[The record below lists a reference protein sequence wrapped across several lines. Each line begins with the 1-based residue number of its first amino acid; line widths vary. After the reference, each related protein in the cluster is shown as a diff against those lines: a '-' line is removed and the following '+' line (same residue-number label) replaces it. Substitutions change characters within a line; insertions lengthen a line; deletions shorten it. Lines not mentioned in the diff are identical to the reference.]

1 MSPCLGLGLIFIP
14 SVYVTGTRRIN
25 QHLSFHVTV
34 NVSCPSSLAPPPPLA
49 ARWPQ
54 HSFNQQISTVT
65 LMSEIAYEGNLFPMV
80 GPMINAHW
88 QRVFPPGALLGRGSC
103 MTPPPPRCPL
113 SSWHPRGGEGWSGDA
128 AEGLWRALRDNSLL
142 SPPGKRLLLLHSR

>member
-1 MSPCLGLGLIFIP
+1 MP
-14 SVYVTGTRRIN
+14 SFPRK
-25 QHLSFHVTV
+25 
-34 NVSCPSSLAPPPPLA
+34 PPPPPTPLA

-88 QRVFPPGALLGRGSC
+88 QGVFPPGALLGRGSC

-128 AEGLWRALRDNSLL
+128 AEGLCRALRDNSLL
-142 SPPGKRLLLLHSR
+142 SPPWETAFTSAPSLDFSRSGNRSERLKSARMARRLKTKVSKFL